1 MKITLLVSA
10 FNSLSQLVYTYL
22 KERRD
27 VVDIVYV
34 NSASRNEELENFTP
48 ELILCPYLKD
58 YIPASVYEKYP
69 TYIFH
74 PGPKGDRGA
83 YSLESALNKKEWG
96 VVILQANEFFDGGDI
111 YAQKKFQVRKTYKAS
126 LYRNEVLSSYATIL
140 DDFFENIANDKK
152 EEQGLL
158 PLNKDPECKID
169 WQNDTTDAI
178 LKKIYIYDS
187 LPGIED
193 EILGV
198 KVLLYG
204 AWVEEHLRGSLPK
217 EIIAKRDGGIC
228 LATIDGAI
236 WITHLKEPGK
246 FKLPATYV
254 LKERLQGIKE
264 ERLPLIFDK
273 SYKTFYEISCDIK
286 NEIAY
291 LFFNFHNGAFSSDKC
306 MKLKYAFEYVKTQVK
321 VVVLIGGED
330 FFSNGIHLNLLEDS
344 KKNGEDGWSNINAM
358 NDLVKS
364 VIFAD
369 DVVTVA
375 LLHKNAGAGGV
386 FLALACDYVLA
397 TENVILNPHYKTL
410 GLSGSEYHTY
420 ILPRRVGT
428 QKTEELLEACLPV
441 GAIEAKRIGM
451 VDTVFSDSDYMHEVQ
466 KFCENIVVDEDKY
479 SDFLWKKEDY
489 LQENTQLI
497 EQAKE
502 NEIALMHPEF
512 WDETSQF
519 HQLRYEFVYKIC
531 PRVTP
536 KRFKVDNNKGRK
548 DA

>member
-1 MKITLLVSA
+1 M
-10 FNSLSQLVYTYL
+10 
-22 KERRD
+22 
-27 VVDIVYV
+27 
-34 NSASRNEELENFTP
+34 
-48 ELILCPYLKD
+48 
-58 YIPASVYEKYP
+58 
-69 TYIFH
+69 
-74 PGPKGDRGA
+74 
-83 YSLESALNKKEWG
+83 
-96 VVILQANEFFDGGDI
+96 
-111 YAQKKFQVRKTYKAS
+111 
-126 LYRNEVLSSYATIL
+126 
-140 DDFFENIANDKK
+140 
-152 EEQGLL
+152 
-158 PLNKDPECKID
+158 
-169 WQNDTTDAI
+169 
-178 LKKIYIYDS
+178 
-187 LPGIED
+187 
-193 EILGV
+193 
-198 KVLLYG
+198 
-204 AWVEEHLRGSLPK
+204 
-217 EIIAKRDGGIC
+217 
-228 LATIDGAI
+228 
-236 WITHLKEPGK
+236 
-246 FKLPATYV
+246 
-254 LKERLQGIKE
+254 
-264 ERLPLIFDK
+264 
-273 SYKTFYEISCDIK
+273 
-286 NEIAY
+286 
-291 LFFNFHNGAFSSDKC
+291 
-306 MKLKYAFEYVKTQVK
+306 
-321 VVVLIGGED
+321 
-330 FFSNGIHLNLLEDS
+330 
-344 KKNGEDGWSNINAM
+344 AM

>member
-10 FNSLSQLVYTYL
+10 FNSLSQLVYIYL
-22 KERRD
+22 KERGD
-27 VVDIVYV
+27 VVDVVYV
-34 NSASRNEELENFTP
+34 NSASRNVELENFTP
-48 ELILCPYLKD
+48 ELILCPYLRD
-58 YIPASVYEKYP
+58 YLPASVYEKYS

-83 YSLESALNKKEWG
+83 YSLEAALNKKEWG
-96 VVILQANEFFDGGDI
+96 VVILQANGLFDGGDI
-111 YAQKKFQVRKTYKAS
+111 YAQKKFQVRQTYKAS

-140 DDFFENIANDKK
+140 DDFFENIADYKK
-152 EEQGLL
+152 EEQVLL
-158 PLNKDPECKID
+158 PLNKDRKCKID
-169 WQNDTTDAI
+169 WQNDTTNVI
-178 LKKIYIYDS
+178 LKKIYTYDS

-193 EILGV
+193 EILGIE
-198 KVLLYG
+198 VLLYG
-204 AWVEEHLRGSLPK
+204 AWAEARLRGSLPK
-217 EIIAKRDGGIC
+217 EIIAKRDGAIC
-228 LATIDGAI
+228 LATVDGAI
-236 WITHLKEPGK
+236 WITHLKEHGK

-273 SYKTFYEISCDIK
+273 SYKTFYEISCDIE

-306 MKLKYAFEYVKTQVK
+306 MKLKYAFEYIKTKVK
-321 VVVLIGGED
+321 VVVLMGGED

-369 DVVTVA
+369 DIITVA
-375 LLHKNAGAGGV
+375 SLHKNAGAGGV
-386 FLALACDYVLA
+386 FLALACDYLLA
-397 TENVILNPHYKTL
+397 DENVILNPHYKTL

-420 ILPRRVGT
+420 ILPKRVGI

-451 VDTVFSDSDYMHEVQ
+451 VDRVFSDSDYMHEVQ

-489 LQENTQLI
+489 LQENAQLI
-497 EQAKE
+497 EQARE
-502 NEIALMHPEF
+502 NEIAIMHPEF

-536 KRFKVDNNKGRK
+536 ARLKVNYKQGCK